1 MDIKR
6 LKSTD
11 NNFLLELKN
20 FLTFDVDDNE
30 EIIKITND
38 IVNKVKENGDK
49 ALLDFTKKFDRLSS
63 TSVQGLE
70 IQKEELMEAYKNI
83 PQETQKFLEVASE

>member
-11 NNFLLELKN
+11 NNFLLDLKN
-20 FLTFDVDDNE
+20 LLTFDVDDNE

-38 IVNKVKENGDK
+38 IVNQVKENGDK

-70 IQKEELMEAYKNI
+70 IQQEELMEVILKSVVVRWN
-83 PQETQKFLEVASE
+83 Q